1 LTYYFFRARIF
12 EFAND
17 IFKRRIKMKRVIS
30 IILVVVLTLATM
42 GLVVGCGQ
50 SDYQR
55 AERILNDAFDSLGE
69 FLDELEDI
77 DIDEVGIEELFD
89 RLLAFEDEMTE
100 KFESFE
106 AEMDELDLTDDEEDR
121 LDALV
126 DRRIDEMEARLE
138 ALFS

>member
-1 LTYYFFRARIF
+1 
-12 EFAND
+12 
-17 IFKRRIKMKRVIS
+17 MKRVIS